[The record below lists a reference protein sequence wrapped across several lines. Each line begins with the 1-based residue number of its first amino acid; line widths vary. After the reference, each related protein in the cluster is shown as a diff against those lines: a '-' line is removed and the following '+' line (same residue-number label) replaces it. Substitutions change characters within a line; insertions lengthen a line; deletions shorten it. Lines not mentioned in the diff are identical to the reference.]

1 MPIKLL
7 PKRLIGQT
15 IRGIRNRLGQ
25 TPAEFAETVGV
36 EEVETILAWE
46 RGEQQPDYATL
57 ARVAAMGVVDVLVF
71 ADPTDA
77 ADGPQLT
84 PGEAQ
89 ELDAILGRMEALL
102 DEARDIVRRASRRT
116 VLDVL
121 EEAAGTRPRGL
132 PEGAEAGVSLELH
145 AEVVP
150 TERRGRSSGGGRS
163 SSSSGGSR
171 GGGGSKPASRSGSG
185 RASSSS
191 SSSDRS
197 SSSSSGRSGGKSG
210 SGSKT
215 ASSGSKSP
223 GSRST
228 RSRSGSGSSGGG
240 SGSSGGSS
248 GS

>member
-7 PKRLIGQT
+7 PRRLIGQT

-36 EEVETILAWE
+36 EEVDTILAWE

-77 ADGPQLT
+77 ADGSQLT

-102 DEARDIVRRASRRT
+102 DEARDIVGRASRRT
-116 VLDVL
+116 ALDVL
-121 EEAAGTRPRGL
+121 EEAAGTRPRAL
-132 PEGAEAGVSLELH
+132 PGGAEAGVSLELH

-150 TERRGRSSGGGRS
+150 TAERRGRS
-163 SSSSGGSR
+163 
-171 GGGGSKPASRSGSG
+171 PSRSGSG
-185 RASSSS
+185 RPASSSS

-197 SSSSSGRSGGKSG
+197 SSSSSSGRKSG
-210 SGSKT
+210 SSSRSKTGSKT
-215 ASSGSKSP
+215 GAKSGSKSP
-223 GSRST
+223 GTRST
-228 RSRSGSGSSGGG
+228 RSRSGGGSASGGGSGGG
-240 SGSSGGSS
+240 SGSGSGGS
-248 GS
+248 